1 MRTINRRELS
11 RNSAAV
17 LDSILATGEPVEV
30 TTQGRESVIIAR
42 KANTSL
48 YDQWIAQ
55 GLVKPGN
62 GKRLSEA
69 PRATST
75 STVAEILEDIGSDH

>member
-11 RNSAAV
+11 RNGAAV

-42 KANTSL
+42 KTSKPV
-48 YDQWIAQ
+48 YERWVEQ

-62 GKRLSEA
+62 GRRISEA
-69 PRATST
+69 PRATTT
-75 STVAEILEDIGSDH
+75 STLAEILEDIGSDH

>member
-17 LDSILATGEPVEV
+17 LDGILATGEAVEV
-30 TTQGRESVIIAR
+30 TTQGRDSVIIAR
-42 KANTSL
+42 KTNASV
-48 YDQWIAQ
+48 YEQWVAQ

-62 GKRLSEA
+62 GRRLSEA
-69 PRATST
+69 PRATTT
-75 STVAEILEDIGSDH
+75 STLAEIMEDIGSDH

>member
-30 TTQGRESVIIAR
+30 TTQGRESVIISP
-42 KANTSL
+42 KANKSF
-48 YDQWIAQ
+48 YEQWIEQ

-69 PRATST
+69 PRAITTST
-75 STVAEILEDIGSDH
+75 LAEILEDIGSDH

>member
-17 LDSILATGEPVEV
+17 LDGILATGEPVEV
-30 TTQGRESVIIAR
+30 TTQGRGSVVITR
-42 KANTSL
+42 KASTSV
-48 YDQWIAQ
+48 YEQWVEQ

-62 GKRLSEA
+62 GQSILDQ
-69 PRATST
+69 PRAS
-75 STVAEILEDIGSDH
+75 SPRTVEEILADIGSDH

>member
-1 MRTINRRELS
+1 MRKINRRELS

-30 TTQGRESVIIAR
+30 TTQGRESVIISP
-42 KANTSL
+42 KPKVSL
-48 YDQWIAQ
+48 YEQWVAQ

-62 GKRLSEA
+62 GKRVTDLPHA
-69 PRATST
+69 TTTST
-75 STVAEILEDIGSDH
+75 LAEILDDIGSDH

>member
-1 MRTINRRELS
+1 MRRINRRELS

-17 LDSILATGEPVEV
+17 LDSVLATGEPVEV

-42 KANTSL
+42 KASTSV
-48 YDQWIAQ
+48 YEQWVAQ

-62 GKRLSEA
+62 GKRITEA
-69 PRATST
+69 PQATTTST
-75 STVAEILEDIGSDH
+75 LAEILEDIGSDH

>member
-17 LDSILATGEPVEV
+17 LDSVLATGEPVEV
-30 TTQGRESVIIAR
+30 VTQGRESVIISR
-42 KANTSL
+42 KTSKSV
-48 YDQWIAQ
+48 YEQWVEQ

-62 GKRLSEA
+62 GKPISEA
-69 PRATST
+69 PRASST